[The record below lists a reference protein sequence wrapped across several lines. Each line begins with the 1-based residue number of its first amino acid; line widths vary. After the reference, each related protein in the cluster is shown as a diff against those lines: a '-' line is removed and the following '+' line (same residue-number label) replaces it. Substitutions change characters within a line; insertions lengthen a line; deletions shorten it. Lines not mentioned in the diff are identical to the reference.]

1 MTAQR
6 TPASPPTTGSSSR
19 PTELAGFLRTRR
31 ARLTP
36 ECVGLP
42 RTPGRRLAGLR
53 RSEVAALAGISPE
66 YYTRLEQGR
75 QRHPSPEVLD
85 ALATALRLDADG
97 RGHLHRITAR
107 PAPSAPPG
115 PPEAPR
121 TALDLLRALPVW
133 PAYLVSP
140 MRSVLAWNDAAAW
153 LLTDFGALPPHR
165 RNLAWFA
172 LCDPRAR
179 ELYADWEAV
188 ARGNVHRLRNALAG
202 RAGEEPLLAELAAH
216 GGRLFTDAWN
226 EHEVRGPNTGH
237 KRLNHPEAGP
247 LTLAYTG
254 YLLPGPQR
262 LELVVMTAPED
273 SPEHAVLHR
282 HFGA

>member
-1 MTAQR
+1 MTAQ
-6 TPASPPTTGSSSR
+6 T
-19 PTELAGFLRTRR
+19 TELARFLRTRR
-31 ARLTP
+31 ERLTP
-36 ECVGLP
+36 ESVGLS

-75 QRHPSPEVLD
+75 QRRPSPEVLD
-85 ALATALRLDADG
+85 ALAGALRLDADG
-97 RGHLHRITAR
+97 RGHLHRLTAR
-107 PAPSAPPG
+107 PARTERAAA
-115 PPEAPR
+115 PEAPGA
-121 TALDLLRALPVW
+121 ALDLLRALTVW

-140 MRSVLAWNDAAAW
+140 MRAVLAWNDAAAW
-153 LLTDFGALPPHR
+153 LVTDFGALEPHR

-179 ELYADWEAV
+179 ALYEDWEAV

-202 RAGEEPLLAELAAH
+202 HTGEEPLLAELAEH
-216 GGRLFTDAWN
+216 GGDLFTDAWN

-247 LTLAYTG
+247 LALAYTG
-254 YLLPGPQR
+254 YLLPGPER
-262 LELVVMTAPED
+262 IELVVMTAPEG
-273 SPEHAVLHR
+273 SPEHALLHGL
-282 HFGA
+282 FGS

>member
-1 MTAQR
+1 MTPHR
-6 TPASPPTTGSSSR
+6 P
-19 PTELAGFLRTRR
+19 PTELARFLRTRR

-42 RTPGRRLAGLR
+42 RTAGRRIAGLR
-53 RSEVAALAGISPE
+53 RAEVAALAGISPE

-75 QRHPSPEVLD
+75 QRRPSPEVLD
-85 ALATALRLDADG
+85 ALATALRLDPDG
-97 RGHLHRITAR
+97 HRHLHRIASR
-107 PAPSAPPG
+107 PAPPVPPAEPGAPQ
-115 PPEAPR
+115 A
-121 TALDLLRALPVW
+121 ALDLLRALTVW

-140 MRSVLAWNDAAAW
+140 MRTVLAWNEAAAW
-153 LLTDFGALPPHR
+153 LVTDFGALPPHR

-179 ELYADWEAV
+179 DLYADWEAV
-188 ARGNVHRLRNALAG
+188 ARGNVHRLRNAVAG
-202 RAGEEPLLAELAAH
+202 RTDQQPLLAELASH
-216 GGRLFTDAWN
+216 GGALFTDAWN

-254 YLLPGPQR
+254 YLLPGPDQV
-262 LELVVMTAPED
+262 ELVVMTAPEG
-273 SPEHAVLHR
+273 SAEAAVFR
-282 HFGA
+282 QRFGTGADTA

>member
-1 MTAQR
+1 MTAH
-6 TPASPPTTGSSSR
+6 PAPAPGSPQAR
-19 PTELAGFLRTRR
+19 PTELARFLRTRR

-42 RTPGRRLAGLR
+42 RTAGRRLAGLR
-53 RSEVAALAGISPE
+53 RAEVAALAGISPE

-75 QRHPSPEVLD
+75 QRRPSPEVLD

-107 PAPSAPPG
+107 PAPPVPSA
-115 PPEAPR
+115 PPEAPQA
-121 TALDLLRALPVW
+121 ALDLLRALTVW
-133 PAYLVSP
+133 PAYLVDP
-140 MRSVLAWNDAAAW
+140 MRSVLAWNAAAAW
-153 LLTDFGALPPHR
+153 LVTDFGALEPHR

-172 LCDPRAR
+172 LCDPRAK
-179 ELYADWEAV
+179 ELYTDWETV

-202 RAGEEPLLAELAAH
+202 RTGEEPLLAELAAS
-216 GGRLFTDAWN
+216 GGELFTDAWN

-237 KRLNHPEAGP
+237 KRLNHPAAGP

-254 YLLPGPQR
+254 YLLPGPEQI
-262 LELVVMTAPED
+262 ELVVMTAPED
-273 SPEHAVLHR
+273 SPEHALLQEL
-282 HFGA
+282 FGR

>member
-1 MTAQR
+1 MT
-6 TPASPPTTGSSSR
+6 TR
-19 PTELAGFLRTRR
+19 PTELAQFLRTRR

-42 RTPGRRLAGLR
+42 RGAGRRLTGLR
-53 RSEVAALAGISPE
+53 RAEVAALAGISPE

-75 QRHPSPEVLD
+75 QRRPSPEVLD
-85 ALATALRLDADG
+85 ALASALRLDADG
-97 RGHLHRITAR
+97 RGHLHRITSR
-107 PAPSAPPG
+107 PEASAPPA
-115 PPEAPR
+115 PAEAPEA
-121 TALDLLRALPVW
+121 ALDLLRALTVW
-133 PAYLVSP
+133 PAYLVGP
-140 MRSVLAWNDAAAW
+140 MRDVLAWNEAAAW
-153 LLTDFGALPPHR
+153 LVTDFGALPPHR

-179 ELYADWEAV
+179 ELYADWETV

-202 RAGEEPLLAELAAH
+202 RTDHQPLLAELALH
-216 GGRLFTDAWN
+216 GGQLFTDAWN

-254 YLLPGPQR
+254 YLLPGPER
-262 LELVVMTAPED
+262 LELVAMTAPRG
-273 SPEHAVLHR
+273 SAEHALLWSR
-282 HFGA
+282 FGS

>member
-1 MTAQR
+1 MTALR
-6 TPASPPTTGSSSR
+6 TTAAPAVDV
-19 PTELAGFLRTRR
+19 PTELARFLRTRR

-42 RTPGRRLAGLR
+42 RTAGRRLTGLR
-53 RSEVAALAGISPE
+53 RAEVA
-66 YYTRLEQGR
+66 
-75 QRHPSPEVLD
+75 

-107 PAPSAPPG
+107 PVPPVPST
-115 PPEAPR
+115 PPEAPQA
-121 TALDLLRALPVW
+121 ALDLLRALTVW
-133 PAYLVSP
+133 PAYLVDP
-140 MRSVLAWNDAAAW
+140 MRSVLAWNAAAAW
-153 LLTDFGALPPHR
+153 LVTDFGALPPHR

-172 LCDPRAR
+172 LCDPRAK

-188 ARGNVHRLRNALAG
+188 ARGNVHRLRNALSG
-202 RAGEEPLLAELAAH
+202 RTGEEPLLAELAAS
-216 GGRLFTDAWN
+216 GGELFTDAWN

-254 YLLPGPQR
+254 YLLPGPER
-262 LELVVMTAPED
+262 IELVVMTAPAG
-273 SPEHAVLHR
+273 SPEHALLHAR
-282 HFGA
+282 FGS